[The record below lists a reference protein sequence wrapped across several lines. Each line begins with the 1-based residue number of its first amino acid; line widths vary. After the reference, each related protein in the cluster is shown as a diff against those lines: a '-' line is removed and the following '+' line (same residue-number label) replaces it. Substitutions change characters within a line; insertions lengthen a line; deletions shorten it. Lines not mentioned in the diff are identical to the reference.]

1 MKKAL
6 IFAMFAILLVGS
18 VFALG
23 TISNARDNSDDNEHN
38 ETLVGASCGTV
49 TPGENNDCCISKG
62 YSGWNESSFKC
73 IGEKEDNETEA
84 NDDNE
89 NSQNHVLGSTL
100 NNKENDK
107 RECDAWKCSKWSAC
121 INGKET
127 RSCSKLSNCTNNEE
141 KPKITKSCSEKDR
154 LGKYNRTADCPENCT
169 CSGSTSKC
177 SFENGTRVMTIY
189 AGNSGNVI
197 VQVKNINMSTNVTLY
212 KSINGTLYAVFT
224 GNRTH
229 EIKFPDEIK
238 DRLENHTKTK
248 LYNESINLT
257 EDGYYVMDMN
267 KKSRLF
273 FLFPVRE
280 HMKAQ
285 IDAQTGETI
294 KIRNPW
300 WGFLAKDVK
309 DKDNSTIVSQ

>member
-6 IFAMFAILLVGS
+6 MLFVSLIFLAGIIGFAIAENEDSGSIGPVSTLYSADNSTDNLTNDSTEIVGS
-18 VFALG
+18 
-23 TISNARDNSDDNEHN
+23 
-38 ETLVGASCGTV
+38 SCGTV
-49 TPGENNDCCISKG
+49 TPGENNACCISKG
-62 YSGWNESSFKC
+62 YSGWNEKEFKC
-73 IGEKEDNETEA
+73 VGEVEKERGIKG
-84 NDDNE
+84 
-89 NSQNHVLGSTL
+89 VLGSNRE
-100 NNKENDK
+100 NNNCE
-107 RECDAWKCSKWSAC
+107 EWKCTKWSIC
-121 INGKET
+121 LNGKET

-141 KPKITKSCSEKDR
+141 KPRITKYCSERDK
-154 LGKYNRTADCPENCT
+154 LGLYNRTADCPENCT
-169 CSGSTSKC
+169 CVGSTVKC
-177 SFENGTRVMTIY
+177 NFENGTKVMTIY

-212 KSINGTLYAVFT
+212 KSVNGTLYAVFT

-229 EIKFPDEIK
+229 EIKFPDDIK

-273 FLFPVRE
+273 FIFPVRE
-280 HMKAQ
+280 HMHAQ

-300 WGFLAKDVK
+300 WGFLARDVR
-309 DKDNSTIVSQ
+309 DKGNSTTA